1 MWFQNDAYI
10 HKLYDI
16 VNEYNNTYH
25 RIIKMKPVDVKSSTY
40 IDFDVE
46 IIKIVY
52 LKLGTMQ
59 EYQNIKTFFQKVT
72 LQISPKKFFWLIKK
86 LKWLYHGHMLLVIL
100 TVKRFF
106 ERIMEKNW
114 KRSIK
119 QNRVEKVTKRKV
131 DKLYVK

>member
-25 RIIKMKPVDVKSSTY
+25 RTIKIKPVDVKSSTY

-72 LQISPKKFFWLIKK
+72 LQISPKKFF
-86 LKWLYHGHMLLVIL
+86 
-100 TVKRFF
+100 
-106 ERIMEKNW
+106 
-114 KRSIK
+114 
-119 QNRVEKVTKRKV
+119 
-131 DKLYVK
+131 

>member
-25 RIIKMKPVDVKSSTY
+25 RTIKMKPVDVKSSTY

-72 LQISPKKFFWLIKK
+72 LQISPKKFF
-86 LKWLYHGHMLLVIL
+86 
-100 TVKRFF
+100 
-106 ERIMEKNW
+106 
-114 KRSIK
+114 
-119 QNRVEKVTKRKV
+119 
-131 DKLYVK
+131 

>member
-25 RIIKMKPVDVKSSTY
+25 RTIKMKPVDVKSSTY

-59 EYQNIKTFFQKVT
+59 EYQNIKAFFQKVT
-72 LQISPKKFFWLIKK
+72 LQISPKKFF
-86 LKWLYHGHMLLVIL
+86 
-100 TVKRFF
+100 
-106 ERIMEKNW
+106 
-114 KRSIK
+114 
-119 QNRVEKVTKRKV
+119 
-131 DKLYVK
+131 

>member
-72 LQISPKKFFWLIKK
+72 LQISPKKFF
-86 LKWLYHGHMLLVIL
+86 
-100 TVKRFF
+100 
-106 ERIMEKNW
+106 
-114 KRSIK
+114 
-119 QNRVEKVTKRKV
+119 
-131 DKLYVK
+131 

>member
-25 RIIKMKPVDVKSSTY
+25 RTIKIKPVDVKSSTY

-59 EYQNIKTFFQKVT
+59 EYQNIKTFFLKVT
-72 LQISPKKFFWLIKK
+72 LQISPKKFF
-86 LKWLYHGHMLLVIL
+86 
-100 TVKRFF
+100 
-106 ERIMEKNW
+106 
-114 KRSIK
+114 
-119 QNRVEKVTKRKV
+119 
-131 DKLYVK
+131 